1 MRGKALKMKSYCGKC
16 FSGAFWLSN
25 ESLKH
30 IIACRV
36 KYDCS
41 SHAEKKKKKLLIEV
55 KRNYVLRT
63 TALQLEAVGH

>member
-16 FSGAFWLSN
+16 FSGAFWLSD

-30 IIACRV
+30 LIACRE

-41 SHAEKKKKKLLIEV
+41 SDAEKKKKLLIEM